1 MKIQACSINCKRS
14 MYESYR
20 YFSFLNYLYLPVI
33 LTKLNEKKKK
43 TERIQRYIDHYS
55 LSSATTKSIE
65 GLLSK

>member
-43 TERIQRYIDHYS
+43 KLKGFNVILIIIRFHPPQ
-55 LSSATTKSIE
+55 LNQ
-65 GLLSK
+65 